1 MAANFSLL
9 YPKVPGESSNQQ
21 NMFLEANPDAAHDW
35 DSTKLLLPLLPLVNI
50 KGKSNHFF
58 IDCLVTRM

>member
-1 MAANFSLL
+1 M
-9 YPKVPGESSNQQ
+9 PH
-21 NMFLEANPDAAHDW
+21 MIW
-35 DSTKLLLPLLPLVNI
+35 DSTKLLLPLPPLVNI